1 MLNSSLPFYSTLKVL
16 LDGSYT
22 NTVFRD
28 DAAQLEENSRDL
40 LHRTSQINSTS
51 SYLVRSLQPLVTD
64 PSSVLTNLYYP
75 EIDPATSN
83 YRAHLRRETDDF
95 TPGFGG
101 LFTLQFDDV
110 HLASVFFN
118 ALNVHKGP
126 SLGASVTLC
135 QPYVQTVFH
144 KQKEWARQCGL
155 HESIVRVSVGLEDRR
170 ALFAAFRVALAEA
183 DQAKAARITDGLEEW
198 KDGSESGSGSSRLTD
213 NDSLTDV
220 GFEK

>member
-1 MLNSSLPFYSTLKVL
+1 MPFYSSLKTL
-16 LDGSYT
+16 LDGSYI
-22 NTVFRD
+22 NTMFRE

-40 LHRTSQINSTS
+40 LHRTSKLNSTS
-51 SYLVRSLQPLVTD
+51 SYLVRSLQPLVND
-64 PSSVLTNLYYP
+64 PSSVITNIYYP

-101 LFTLQFDDV
+101 LFTLQFEDV
-110 HLASVFFN
+110 HLASIFFN

-126 SLGASVTLC
+126 SLGASVTLS

-144 KQKEWARQCGL
+144 KQKEWAGQCGL
-155 HESIVRVSVGLEDRR
+155 HESIVRVSVGLEDKR

-183 DQAKAARITDGLEEW
+183 DQVKAARAMDGLEEW
-198 KDGSESGSGSSRLTD
+198 KDSPGSSQLTD
-213 NDSLTDV
+213 IDSLTDV
-220 GFEK
+220 VIEK